1 MFSCRIRYCSALMY
15 VQLHSKWYRHTHSFL
30 GYLAYLISFL
40 QFSGPFRQFSPLHSK
55 KCLLKNIILLVPKI
69 KQKKRKQKQHQSIMM
84 KQLNVINGY
93 IYIIKKTYFPLF
105 FLFFIPFFFMVK
117 PPIRRQ
123 ISKKTPHPLKVL
135 SLRRRIITKKTPH
148 PPKVL

>member
-1 MFSCRIRYCSALMY
+1 MFSCILSGTD
-15 VQLHSKWYRHTHSFL
+15 THILFF

-40 QFSGPFRQFSPLHSK
+40 QFSGPFRQFSLLHSK

-69 KQKKRKQKQHQSIMM
+69 KQKKRKQKQHQNIM
-84 KQLNVINGY
+84 KQPNVIRRL
-93 IYIIKKTYFPLF
+93 IFLFFFPLF

-135 SLRRRIITKKTPH
+135 SLRRGKISKKTPH

>member
-1 MFSCRIRYCSALMY
+1 MFSCILSGTD
-15 VQLHSKWYRHTHSFL
+15 THILFF

-40 QFSGPFRQFSPLHSK
+40 QFSGPFRQFSLLHSK

-69 KQKKRKQKQHQSIMM
+69 KQKKRKQKQHQNIM
-84 KQLNVINGY
+84 KQPNVIRRL
-93 IYIIKKTYFPLF
+93 I
-105 FLFFIPFFFMVK
+105 FLFFFLYFSFFFYSFFFMVK

-135 SLRRRIITKKTPH
+135 SLRRGKISKKTPH

>member
-1 MFSCRIRYCSALMY
+1 LFSCILSGTD
-15 VQLHSKWYRHTHSFL
+15 THILFF

-40 QFSGPFRQFSPLHSK
+40 QFSGPFRQFSLLHSK

-69 KQKKRKQKQHQSIMM
+69 KQKKRKQKQHQNIM
-84 KQLNVINGY
+84 KQPNVIRRL
-93 IYIIKKTYFPLF
+93 I
-105 FLFFIPFFFMVK
+105 FLFFFLYFSFFFIVK

-123 ISKKTPHPLKVL
+123 ISKKTLHPLKVL
-135 SLRRRIITKKTPH
+135 SLRRGKISKKTPH

>member
-1 MFSCRIRYCSALMY
+1 MFSCILSGTD
-15 VQLHSKWYRHTHSFL
+15 THILFF

-40 QFSGPFRQFSPLHSK
+40 QFSGPFRQFSLLHSK

-69 KQKKRKQKQHQSIMM
+69 KQKKRKQKQHQNIM
-84 KQLNVINGY
+84 KQPNVIRRL
-93 IYIIKKTYFPLF
+93 IFLFFFPLF
-105 FLFFIPFFFMVK
+105 FLFFYSFFFMVK

-135 SLRRRIITKKTPH
+135 SLRRGKISKKTPH